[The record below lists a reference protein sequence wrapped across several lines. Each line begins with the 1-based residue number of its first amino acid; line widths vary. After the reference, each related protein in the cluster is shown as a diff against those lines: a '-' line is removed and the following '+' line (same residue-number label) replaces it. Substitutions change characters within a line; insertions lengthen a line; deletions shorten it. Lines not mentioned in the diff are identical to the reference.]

1 VVVQLHG
8 GPQESDKFGFG
19 PGVLV
24 NYVPVL
30 AAKGYIVFRPNY
42 RGSTGYGNAFLR
54 DVVGHYFRNM
64 HLDVLAGVDA
74 LVAAGIADPERL
86 AVMGWSAG
94 GHLTNKLIT
103 TTTRFKAAAS
113 TAGAVNWV
121 SFFAQTD
128 TRSGRA
134 AWFGGMP
141 WTSEASATAFWEASP
156 IREIAKAR
164 TPTLVFAGQEDARV
178 PVAQSLELYR
188 GLEANGVPS
197 RLIVAPRE
205 GHQWA
210 ELRHQLRKAN
220 EELEWFDRYVM
231 GRAHVWEEAPTGAR

>member
-1 VVVQLHG
+1 
-8 GPQESDKFGFG
+8 
-19 PGVLV
+19 VLV
-24 NYVPVL
+24 NYFPVL
-30 AAKGYIVFRPNY
+30 ASKGYVVFRPNY

-54 DVVGHYFRNM
+54 DVVGHYFKNM
-64 HLDVLAGVDA
+64 HLDVLTGVDA
-74 LVAAGIADPERL
+74 LVAAGIADPDRL

-103 TTTRFKAAAS
+103 STTRFKAASS

-128 TRSGRA
+128 TRAGRA

-141 WTSEASATAFWEASP
+141 WTSDANAAAFWEASP
-156 IREIAKAR
+156 IREIAKVR

-178 PVAQSLELYR
+178 PMAQSLELYR
-188 GLEANGVPS
+188 ALEANGVAT
-197 RLIVAPRE
+197 RLIIAPRE
-205 GHQWA
+205 GHQWS

-220 EELEWFDRYVM
+220 EELEWFEHHVM
-231 GRAHVWEEAPTGAR
+231 GREHVWEEAPAGAR